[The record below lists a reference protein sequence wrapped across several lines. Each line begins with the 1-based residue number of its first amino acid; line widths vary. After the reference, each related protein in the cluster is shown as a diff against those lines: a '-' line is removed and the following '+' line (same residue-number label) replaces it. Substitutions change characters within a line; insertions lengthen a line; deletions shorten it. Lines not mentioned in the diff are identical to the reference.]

1 MPVSDP
7 LVSVVIPTHNRMRY
21 LPEAVNSVCEQGYGN
36 WELIIVD
43 DGSTDG
49 TADYLRELESRDKR
63 ISTVLHRRCANP
75 ARLRNAGIERTRG
88 AYVTFLDSDDV
99 WMPNKLTE

>member
-36 WELIIVD
+36 WELI
-43 DGSTDG
+43 
-49 TADYLRELESRDKR
+49 Y
-63 ISTVLHRRCANP
+63 C
-75 ARLRNAGIERTRG
+75 
-88 AYVTFLDSDDV
+88 
-99 WMPNKLTE
+99 